1 MALFL
6 QKWDPLQVGV
16 TPYIDESQGQADL
29 ILIGG
34 DSGFGW
40 LPVSSERSQVT
51 YNGFADTPPKLLLL
65 HLANLPLGQDVLVVA
80 ARSNFVLFDG
90 TTITGL
96 GAVTLPAF
104 TPPNNNSADCLVIYD
119 ISQNAGGGYCG
130 ARLVTG
136 ATEWNLRIR
145 PEHYLVN
152 HLDYAS
158 GFVTNTA
165 LPSTPGIFFPTSA
178 ADRHAIDVENDL
190 RYQICALTPQDTPE
204 QRDPNDASVVS
215 CSGINDY
222 DPCKCCII
230 ASVAS
235 GSAVSPEVNALR
247 AVRDTFVRK
256 TEVGFA
262 FFNKLLYD
270 YYAFSPQICTTMA
283 GRPELAPMVLQGFVR
298 PLIVALR
305 LLQAYAFEGAND
317 AGLGRLLAEYHPD
330 QASAVASLALLNQA
344 RAFSEGSAADAD
356 ELAQGVARL
365 LRERAW
371 TSAHVRWGLI
381 EPVRIYGE
389 ALQAH
394 AEGTRASD
402 VGRLLRRAFT
412 AWAAEMPLDHV
423 WAGLTA
429 KQARDELAIYE
440 SRLLRSAPARKRFR
454 RRLADRFGD
463 ITAVKAA
470 LAGAAAVSGS
480 AA

>member
-1 MALFL
+1 MALFI
-6 QKWDPLQVGV
+6 QKDAIGVGSGGV
-16 TPYIDESQGQADL
+16 DEGQAQLDL
-29 ILIGG
+29 AAIADG
-34 DSGFGW
+34 DSLLGW
-40 LPVSSERSQVT
+40 APASTNRTRVT
-51 YNGFADTPPKLLLL
+51 YTGAVSHPPQQRL
-65 HLANLPLGQDVLVVA
+65 HDLVNLPAGQDIIILAVNTAWFTINNAVNSIATSFGSVVLPPFATSIYCYVVY
-80 ARSNFVLFDG
+80 D
-90 TTITGL
+90 L
-96 GAVTLPAF
+96 GD
-104 TPPNNNSADCLVIYD
+104 NNGS
-119 ISQNAGGGYCG
+119 GYCG
-130 ARLVTG
+130 ARVGALLSNHNLVIR
-136 ATEWNLRIR
+136 TEHVLYNLL
-145 PEHYLVN
+145 EHAYRV
-152 HLDYAS
+152 
-158 GFVTNTA
+158 VTLT
-165 LPSTPGIFFPTSA
+165 LSA
-178 ADRHAIDVENDL
+178 NPADDIKAAIDAENDL
-190 RYQICALTPQDTPE
+190 RTQICNSQNDTPRL
-204 QRDPNDASVVS
+204 RDRDTPYVSTCPAVVL
-215 CSGINDY
+215 N
-222 DPCKCCII
+222 PCKCCII

-235 GSAVSPEVNALR
+235 GSPVSEEVNALR
-247 AVRDTFVRK
+247 SARDTFVRK

-317 AGLGRLLAEYHPD
+317 VGLGRLLAEYHPD
-330 QASAVASLALLNQA
+330 QASAAASLAVLDRA

-389 ALQAH
+389 ALQAY
-394 AEGTRASD
+394 AGGARAPD
-402 VGRLLRRAFT
+402 IGRLLRRAFT

-440 SRLLRSAPARKRFR
+440 SRLLRSAFARKRFR
-454 RRLADRFGD
+454 QRLADRFGD
-463 ITAVKAA
+463 ITSIQAA
-470 LAGAAAVSGS
+470 LAGAPAVSGS